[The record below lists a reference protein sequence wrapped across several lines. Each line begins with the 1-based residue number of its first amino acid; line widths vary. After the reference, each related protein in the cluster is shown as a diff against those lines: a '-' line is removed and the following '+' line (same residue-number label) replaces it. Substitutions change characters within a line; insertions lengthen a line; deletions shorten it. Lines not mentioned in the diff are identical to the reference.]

1 MMFGTVLLAAHLFA
15 QDTTTPAQSGN
26 TGAAD
31 VTSSTSPL
39 QTTNFTGFEVVNR
52 GGGKDLGLYPD
63 QILTVVRAKWNRL
76 ISKLEISGRKPGIT
90 LLTAS
95 IRSDGS
101 LKAVKTV
108 ESSGDVALDDAA
120 TQAVTEPASF
130 PRFPADYH
138 EKELEM
144 RFHFGYSQ
152 PGHDVQFC
160 GEHPV
165 SSKKYP
171 STPSGSGPVNPPS
184 PTFAPDP
191 EYGDQARRAKYQ
203 SIVVLGGIVDT
214 DGSFR
219 DLCIRQAAGEG
230 LDEKAIEAASQWKFK
245 PANRGGE
252 PVAVYIEMEVNFR
265 LY

>member
-120 TQAVTEPASF
+120 TQAV
-130 PRFPADYH
+130 
-138 EKELEM
+138 M